1 MAVGTTIAVIAPKI
15 ATLANAGLSI
25 EQPMNPSFAQKVV
38 LITGGTSGIGRA
50 TAVAFA
56 EQGANVVVAGRRA
69 AEGAESVRLV
79 EKKGGNGLFIR
90 TDVAIE
96 KEVEAMV
103 ARTVEYFG
111 RLDLAFNNAGVSGG
125 EMDSGKGI
133 ANTNDFF
140 NHIMDTNVRGVFFS
154 LKHEI
159 PAILKSGGGA
169 IVNNASVAGLSAVT
183 GGQPIY
189 TASKFAVVGLTR
201 SVALEFAAKGIRVNA
216 VCPAIIETEMT
227 EGLRKNNEMR
237 ANLRARHPIGR
248 FGQPEEI
255 AAAVLYLCSPGA
267 AFITGTALPV
277 DGGILA

>member
-1 MAVGTTIAVIAPKI
+1 
-15 ATLANAGLSI
+15 
-25 EQPMNPSFAQKVV
+25 MNPSFAQKVV

-56 EQGANVVVAGRRA
+56 EQGANVVVAGRRE

-79 EKKGGNGLFIR
+79 EKTGGNGLFVR

-111 RLDLAFNNAGVSGG
+111 RLDFAFNNAGVAG
-125 EMDSGKGI
+125 EMDSGNGI
-133 ANTNDFF
+133 ANTNEVF
-140 NHIMDTNVRGVFFS
+140 NRIMDTNVRGVFLS

-169 IVNNASVAGLSAVT
+169 IVNNASVAGLRAIIPGT
-183 GGQPIY
+183 PIY

-201 SVALEFAAKGIRVNA
+201 SVALEFAAKGVRVNA

-227 EGLRKNNEMR
+227 ERFRVNNEV
-237 ANLRARHPIGR
+237 RARLIALHPIDR
-248 FGQPEEI
+248 FGQSEEV

-267 AFITGTALPV
+267 AFITGVALPV
-277 DGGILA
+277 DGGVLA

>member
-1 MAVGTTIAVIAPKI
+1 
-15 ATLANAGLSI
+15 
-25 EQPMNPSFAQKVV
+25 MNPSFAQKVV

-56 EQGANVVVAGRRA
+56 EQGANVVVAGRRE

-79 EKKGGNGLFIR
+79 EKTGSNGLFVR

-111 RLDLAFNNAGVSGG
+111 RLDFAFNNAGVSG
-125 EMDSGKGI
+125 EMDSGNGI
-133 ANTNDFF
+133 ANTNEVF
-140 NHIMDTNVRGVFFS
+140 NRIMDTNVRGVFLS

-169 IVNNASVAGLSAVT
+169 IVNNASVAGLRAIIPGT
-183 GGQPIY
+183 PIY

-201 SVALEFAAKGIRVNA
+201 SVALEFAAKGVRVNA

-227 EGLRKNNEMR
+227 ERFRVNNEV
-237 ANLRARHPIGR
+237 RARLMALHPIDR
-248 FGQPEEI
+248 FGQSEEV

-267 AFITGTALPV
+267 AFITGAALPV
-277 DGGILA
+277 DGGVLA

>member
-1 MAVGTTIAVIAPKI
+1 M
-15 ATLANAGLSI
+15 NA
-25 EQPMNPSFAQKVV
+25 SFAQKVV

-56 EQGANVVVAGRRA
+56 EQGANVVVAGRRE

-79 EKKGGNGLFIR
+79 EKAGSNGLFVR

-111 RLDLAFNNAGVSGG
+111 RLDFAFNNAGVSG
-125 EMDSGKGI
+125 EMDSGSGI
-133 ANTNDFF
+133 ANTNEVF
-140 NHIMDTNVRGVFFS
+140 NRIMDTNVRGVFLS

-169 IVNNASVAGLSAVT
+169 IVNNASVAGLRAIIPGT
-183 GGQPIY
+183 PIY

-201 SVALEFAAKGIRVNA
+201 SVALEFAAKGVRVNA

-227 EGLRKNNEMR
+227 ERFRVNNEV
-237 ANLRARHPIGR
+237 RARLMALHPIDR
-248 FGQPEEI
+248 FGQSEEV

-267 AFITGTALPV
+267 AFITGAALPV
-277 DGGILA
+277 DGGVLA

>member
-1 MAVGTTIAVIAPKI
+1 
-15 ATLANAGLSI
+15 
-25 EQPMNPSFAQKVV
+25 MNPSFAGKVA

-56 EQGANVVVAGRRA
+56 EQGANVVVAGRRE

-79 EKKGGNGLFIR
+79 EKAGGNGLFVR

-111 RLDLAFNNAGVSGG
+111 RLDFAFNNAGVSGG

-140 NHIMDTNVRGVFFS
+140 NRIMDANVRGVFFS

-159 PAILKSGGGA
+159 PAILQSGGGA
-169 IVNNASVAGLSAVT
+169 IVNNASVAGLRAIIAGT
-183 GGQPIY
+183 PIY

-201 SVALEFAAKGIRVNA
+201 SVALEFAAKGVRVNA

-227 EGLRKNNEMR
+227 EHLSQNNE
-237 ANLRARHPIGR
+237 LRAKIMAMHPIGR
-248 FGQPEEI
+248 FGQSEEV

-267 AFITGTALPV
+267 AFITGVTLPM

>member
-1 MAVGTTIAVIAPKI
+1 M
-15 ATLANAGLSI
+15 NA
-25 EQPMNPSFAQKVV
+25 SFAQKVV

-56 EQGANVVVAGRRA
+56 EQGANVVVAGRRE

-79 EKKGGNGLFIR
+79 EKTGSNGLFVR

-96 KEVEAMV
+96 KEIEAMV

-111 RLDLAFNNAGVSGG
+111 RLDFAFNNAGVSG
-125 EMDSGKGI
+125 EMDSGNGI
-133 ANTNDFF
+133 ANTTEVF
-140 NHIMDTNVRGVFFS
+140 NRIMDTNVRGVFLS

-169 IVNNASVAGLSAVT
+169 IVNNASVAGLRAIIPGT
-183 GGQPIY
+183 PIY

-201 SVALEFAAKGIRVNA
+201 SVALEFAAKGVRVNA

-227 EGLRKNNEMR
+227 ERFRVNNEV
-237 ANLRARHPIGR
+237 RARLMALHPIDR
-248 FGQPEEI
+248 FGQSEEV

-267 AFITGTALPV
+267 AFITGAALPV
-277 DGGILA
+277 DGGVLA